1 MKFTIISIFPDLIE
15 NFFSKGVINQAI
27 KKNLLQFD
35 FVNPRDFATDNYK
48 TVDDRPFGG
57 GDGMIM
63 KAEPLAEASQKIL
76 KAENEKPFF
85 VYMSPQG
92 RKLNDSLAVELSGK
106 KHLVFVCGRYGGVD
120 QRYINEYIDMELSIG
135 DYVISG
141 GEAAAI
147 VAIDAIARKI
157 EGVLGHKESAAL
169 DSFSDSL
176 LEEPQYTR
184 PKESLNMEVPEVLTS
199 GNHKNIQAYKKLVA
213 KLVTFKKRPDLI
225 DENEISFLHES
236 YLSLSEKE
244 RKSLG
249 LEDLFQ

>member
-15 NFFSKGVINQAI
+15 NFFSKGVINQAS
-27 KKNLLQFD
+27 KKGLLKFD
-35 FVNPRDFATDNYK
+35 YVNPRDFATDSYK

-63 KAEPLAEASQKIL
+63 KAEPLAEASQKVL
-76 KAENEKPFF
+76 ACNEQKPFF
-85 VYMSPQG
+85 VYLSPQG
-92 RKLNDSLAVELSGK
+92 QKLSDSLTMELSK
-106 KHLVFVCGRYGGVD
+106 HEHLVFVCGRYGGVD

-147 VAIDAIARKI
+147 VAIDAIARKVD
-157 EGVLGHKESAAL
+157 GVLGHKESASL

-184 PKESLNMEVPEVLTS
+184 PKESLNMEVPDILTS
-199 GNHKNIQAYKKLVA
+199 GNHKNIQAYKKLMA

-225 DENEISFLHES
+225 DENEIPFLHER